1 MGVKLVSFTVFNS
14 NKICSKSKKKN
25 ILQLK
30 DVLLFA
36 AESSEVECKI
46 LLGKD
51 GTHSQE
57 WGAPGISVVIFIFSQ
72 NVLGIQRTK
81 FVKPNKS

>member
-1 MGVKLVSFTVFNS
+1 VGVKLVSFTVFNS
-14 NKICSKSKKKN
+14 YKIRSKSKKK
-25 ILQLK
+25 ILPLK
-30 DVLLFA
+30 DVLLFG

-57 WGAPGISVVIFIFSQ
+57 
-72 NVLGIQRTK
+72 
-81 FVKPNKS
+81 

>member
-14 NKICSKSKKKN
+14 YKIRSKSKKK
-25 ILQLK
+25 ILPLK
-30 DVLLFA
+30 DVLLFG

-72 NVLGIQRTK
+72 TVLGIKRAK